1 MPDETDL
8 LKRAREGD
16 RDALR
21 ALLEAHGETISRQI
35 GADIGKQWQSVL
47 DADDVMQVTYL
58 EAFLQIGRMT
68 ADTTGGFVTWLRRI
82 AENNLRD
89 AAKGLGRKKRP
100 NPARRVQG
108 GGGPDE
114 NSYVALVELLGATS
128 STPSRHAARDEASRL
143 IHHILAQLPDDY
155 RTVVQLYDLDCQE
168 IGVVAERMGRS
179 PGAVHMLRARAHDRL
194 RGLLGAEPDFFSNTA

>member
-1 MPDETDL
+1 MADERET

-21 ALLEAHGETISRQI
+21 CLLEAHGETIARQI
-35 GADIGKQWQSVL
+35 RADIGQQWQSVL

-68 ADTTGGFVTWLRRI
+68 AETTGGFVTWLRRI

-89 AAKGLGRKKRP
+89 ATKALGRKKRP
-100 NPARRVQG
+100 NPARRVDG
-108 GGGPDE
+108 GGAGE

-128 STPSRHAARDEASRL
+128 TTPSRHAARDEASRL
-143 IHHILAQLPDDY
+143 IHHILAQVPDDY
-155 RTVVQLYDLDCQE
+155 RTVVQLYDLECQE
-168 IGVVAERMGRS
+168 IGVVASRMGRS

-194 RGLLGAEPDFFSNTA
+194 RALLGADTDFFSNTA